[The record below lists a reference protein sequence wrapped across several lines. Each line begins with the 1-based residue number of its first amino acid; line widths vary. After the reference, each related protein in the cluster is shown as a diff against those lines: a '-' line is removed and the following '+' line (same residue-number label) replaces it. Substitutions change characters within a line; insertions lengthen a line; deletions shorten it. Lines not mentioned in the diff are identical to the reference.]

1 MPAPLYG
8 ADDARRCSGNSVSEV
23 LDKFRKNYNRI
34 MSLPQETKEEKEFR
48 HCIWLAEKEERER
61 IYQTS
66 IRPFRKAT
74 YTHFPEYIDPR
85 LRNYRSRYGAIS
97 NDGGIYYERTCIQ
110 SRHSSGRNDYSP
122 TRKANAIER
131 GIT

>member
-23 LDKFRKNYNRI
+23 LENIKNNFDAFLT
-34 MSLPQETKEEKEFR
+34 LPPETKAERMYRRDIQLALKQEKDRTNET
-48 HCIWLAEKEERER
+48 AM
-61 IYQTS
+61 
-66 IRPFRKAT
+66 RPFRKAT

-97 NDGGIYYERTCIQ
+97 ND
-110 SRHSSGRNDYSP
+110 
-122 TRKANAIER
+122 
-131 GIT
+131 

>member
-23 LDKFRKNYNRI
+23 LDKFRKNYDLI

-61 IYQTS
+61 IYQAS

-74 YTHFPEYIDPR
+74 Y
-85 LRNYRSRYGAIS
+85 
-97 NDGGIYYERTCIQ
+97 NDSKDAFG
-110 SRHSSGRNDYSP
+110 
-122 TRKANAIER
+122 ER
-131 GIT
+131 GKNEFVKINKKREGNEKS

>member
-1 MPAPLYG
+1 MTKPLFDYNNPL
-8 ADDARRCSGNSVSEV
+8 RCSGNSVSEV
-23 LDKFRKNYNRI
+23 LDKFRKNYDLI

-74 YTHFPEYIDPR
+74 YTKFIEIDPR
-85 LRNYRSRYGAIS
+85 LKNYRSRYGATS
-97 NDGGIYYERTCIQ
+97 N
-110 SRHSSGRNDYSP
+110 N
-122 TRKANAIER
+122 
-131 GIT
+131 

>member
-8 ADDARRCSGNSVSEV
+8 ADDPRRCSGNSVSEV
-23 LDKFRKNYNRI
+23 LDKFRKNYDRL

-48 HCIWLAEKEERER
+48 HCIGLAEKEKRDR
-61 IYQTS
+61 ISQTS

-74 YTHFPEYIDPR
+74 YTHFPEIYPP

-97 NDGGIYYERTCIQ
+97 ND
-110 SRHSSGRNDYSP
+110 
-122 TRKANAIER
+122 
-131 GIT
+131 

>member
-8 ADDARRCSGNSVSEV
+8 ADDPRRCSGNSVSEV
-23 LDKFRKNYNRI
+23 LDKFRKNYDRI

-48 HCIWLAEKEERER
+48 H
-61 IYQTS
+61 
-66 IRPFRKAT
+66 
-74 YTHFPEYIDPR
+74 
-85 LRNYRSRYGAIS
+85 
-97 NDGGIYYERTCIQ
+97 CIQ

-131 GIT
+131 GIA